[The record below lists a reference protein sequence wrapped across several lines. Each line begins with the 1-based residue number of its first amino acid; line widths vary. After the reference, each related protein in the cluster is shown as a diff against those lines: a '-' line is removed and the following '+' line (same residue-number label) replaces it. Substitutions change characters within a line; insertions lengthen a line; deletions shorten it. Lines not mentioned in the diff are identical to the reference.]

1 MTVTHTT
8 PVEAKP
14 PEPDLIRG
22 QFSESF
28 VKRMRALQF
37 TVELDG
43 LELQILRALAG
54 RVTYTVHST
63 PERAVYDI
71 THQLYKQGGVALNR
85 AGIQTPTLFVFEG
98 SVRANPCMPA

>member
-43 LELQILRALAG
+43 LELQILR
-54 RVTYTVHST
+54 SW
-63 PERAVYDI
+63 
-71 THQLYKQGGVALNR
+71 
-85 AGIQTPTLFVFEG
+85 
-98 SVRANPCMPA
+98 MPS